1 MEHVCDG
8 HVVSVGHPEDSPLAV
23 TVDSVVGHGVVQWA
37 LAGAEV
43 VVRVPALAATHV
55 LDPTSAVLWQCL
67 DGVSPLS
74 AVFDDIAEAFGVA
87 AEQVAA
93 DCLPVI
99 GSWLHASI
107 ASMVQ
112 GGVDGAAASW
122 PVVEPSTAGR
132 TWRRLVDPPNT

>member
-1 MEHVCDG
+1 MTD
-8 HVVSVGHPEDSPLAV
+8 DSLQAV

-37 LAGAEV
+37 VAGAEV
-43 VVRVPALAATHV
+43 VVRVPAVAATHV

-67 DGVSPLS
+67 DGVSPLGV
-74 AVFDDIAEAFGVA
+74 VFDDIAEAFGVSPQ
-87 AEQVAA
+87 QVAA

-107 ASMVQ
+107 ASIASIADHAA
-112 GGVDGAAASW
+112 DGAAASW
-122 PVVEPSTAGR
+122 PPMVPAPSGR